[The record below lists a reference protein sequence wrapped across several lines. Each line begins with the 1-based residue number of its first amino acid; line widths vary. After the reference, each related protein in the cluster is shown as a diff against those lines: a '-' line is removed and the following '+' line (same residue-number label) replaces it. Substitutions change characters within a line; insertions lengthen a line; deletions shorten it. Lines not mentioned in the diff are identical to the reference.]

1 MKKELIHGYCCAK
14 TILNIAIQK
23 IADNKGEDPDGGGL
37 KWLISLGV
45 AVGVLALIFA
55 FLKGFMPTF
64 LEEIFNKVRTFF
76 A

>member
-1 MKKELIHGYCCAK
+1 MKKNLIHGYCYAK
-14 TILNIAIQK
+14 TTLNIAIQK
-23 IADNKGEDPDGGGL
+23 IADNKSEDPDGGGL